1 MVPCTPAKKM
11 ITSRSCETS
20 FLGATASKK
29 KGGWVGGRLLA
40 SASAPQKRWVPSTA
54 RPGHLGGRASGTWP
68 DKEKSES
75 GDEIDKRS
83 AAFPLR
89 CLRGARHP
97 LWRCPSEVYFRSR
110 ADVSLCALPLSSSNP
125 PPSPFA
131 SYLSCV
137 CPAGGADGFIAKLPP
152 AGVLTGIKILPYKRG
167 QRTRERPVWR
177 SAKRLNPK
185 SKR

>member
-1 MVPCTPAKKM
+1 M
-11 ITSRSCETS
+11 
-20 FLGATASKK
+20 
-29 KGGWVGGRLLA
+29 
-40 SASAPQKRWVPSTA
+40 PSTA
-54 RPGHLGGRASGTWP
+54 RPSHLGGRASGTWP

-89 CLRGARHP
+89 CLRGALH
-97 LWRCPSEVYFRSR
+97 LWRCLSEVYFRSR

-137 CPAGGADGFIAKLPP
+137 CLAGGN
-152 AGVLTGIKILPYKRG
+152 
-167 QRTRERPVWR
+167 
-177 SAKRLNPK
+177 KRLHREAAPSRRLDGYQN
-185 SKR
+185 SSLRKRPTDPRNHVFLHFCSRLDSVLQLGIVSSYPRSYPRAIP

>member
-1 MVPCTPAKKM
+1 M
-11 ITSRSCETS
+11 
-20 FLGATASKK
+20 
-29 KGGWVGGRLLA
+29 
-40 SASAPQKRWVPSTA
+40 PSTA
-54 RPGHLGGRASGTWP
+54 RPSHLGGRASGTWP

-89 CLRGARHP
+89 CLRGALH
-97 LWRCPSEVYFRSR
+97 LWRCLSEVYFRSR

-137 CPAGGADGFIAKLPP
+137 CLAGGNKRLHREAAP
-152 AGVLTGIKILPYKRG
+152 AGVLTGIKILPYERG
-167 QRTRERPVWR
+167 QRTREGNFSQLRDKFSR
-177 SAKRLNPK
+177 SDSLKDKRVDGWGVIAGE
-185 SKR
+185 RQR